1 MRRRSAWPDRTK
13 NFKRSQ
19 CSGHPVGRAAGR
31 PTRSTLRVLGGAS
44 MEPSILIALCWLL
57 FAATH
62 IGLAS
67 RRVRPALVARLGPS
81 SFSYLFASLAYGAF
95 RLPLHGLSLTQPP

>member
-1 MRRRSAWPDRTK
+1 
-13 NFKRSQ
+13 
-19 CSGHPVGRAAGR
+19 
-31 PTRSTLRVLGGAS
+31 

-67 RRVRPALVARLGPS
+67 RRVRPALVARLGRRAFPTCSLS
-81 SFSYLFASLAYGAF
+81 SRS
-95 RLPLHGLSLTQPP
+95 

>member
-1 MRRRSAWPDRTK
+1 
-13 NFKRSQ
+13 
-19 CSGHPVGRAAGR
+19 
-31 PTRSTLRVLGGAS
+31 

-81 SFSYLFASLAYGAF
+81 SFSYLFSFVAIVTFGL
-95 RLPLHGLSLTQPP
+95 LLHVLSLHQHAGAAGLDLGRFTPVGAIGMVTITTRSEERRVGKECGRR